1 MGCLFSL
8 SSKGDVVPLRYAPGS
23 GETGG
28 DNPLS
33 SARRTSP
40 RRRGAGSGIKVRQSW
55 TFIGN
60 FTRLAAAGLSCLFR
74 RLRAEMRQEAAH
86 TKFFHFFEKKTC
98 AIRLG

>member
-8 SSKGDVVPLRYAPGS
+8 SSKGDAVPLRYAPGS
-23 GETGG
+23 RETGG

-33 SARRTSP
+33 SAQRTRP

-60 FTRLAAAGLSCLFR
+60 FTRPAVAGLSCLFR

-86 TKFFHFFEKKTC
+86 TKFFDFFQKKTC